1 MPSLVNIAEAKKASD
16 QDIIITIRK
25 LTDILSNREENR
37 SDYDMDQVF
46 RNILNQDIYSSPDN
60 IRDIFV
66 VNNSMIAIPSILP
79 EFKDGKISG
88 GKSVVP
94 VIQIPGSDPYYAYQE
109 DTETFIESQIMNLR
123 GLRGANIHKVIPG
136 MVVSFHHY
144 ETRGEQRIRTR
155 IDVIQVVYDT
165 DNNLSKKTL
174 TEEEAPIRLPS
185 KEDYSDF

>member
-1 MPSLVNIAEAKKASD
+1 MSSLVNIAEAKKSSD
-16 QDIIITIRK
+16 QDIIITIRR
-25 LTDILSNREENR
+25 LTDILSSREENR

-46 RNILNQDIYSSPDN
+46 RNILNQDIYTSPDN

-66 VNNSMIAIPSILP
+66 INNSMIAIPSILP
-79 EFKDGKISG
+79 EFKDGKIAG

-94 VIQIPGSDPYYAYQE
+94 VVQIPGSEPYYAYKE

-123 GLRGANIHKVIPG
+123 VLRGANIHKVIPG
-136 MVVSFHHY
+136 MIVSFHHY

-155 IDVIQVVYDT
+155 IDVIQIVYDT

-174 TEEEAPIRLPS
+174 TEEEAPIKLPS
-185 KEDYSDF
+185 KDDYSDF